1 MRERIMAK
9 KKENTKKEEKINWL
23 LEEQIEEPVVKPSD
37 EKLIVLK
44 TILEQNKKMIELLE
58 KIVERLGG

>member
-1 MRERIMAK
+1 MAK

-23 LEEQIEEPVVKPSD
+23 LEEQVEEPVVKPSD

-44 TILEQNKKMIELLE
+44 TILEQNKIMIELLE
-58 KIVERLGG
+58 KIVERIGG